1 MNRISALFLSLLLF
15 ACGSAETAAP
25 VSTPAPTAAPF
36 LVVLDFGHGGFDGG
50 AVGAETGVKESDL
63 NLAIGL
69 QVKDAL
75 ESRGLTVLVTRADE
89 AALAS
94 TKKADMRARGELLQT
109 PGASCTVSIHM
120 NKFSDR
126 SVSGPMTFY
135 QPGARGG
142 PAARAVRNRPRYR
155 SGREKA
161 APCEPRE
168 QLCHARP
175 VRAERAGRM
184 RILEQP
190 RRRAGPSGRD
200 LPENACRSDRRRHS
214 RLSYAARL
222 AVGCC
227 KRRQSCT
234 CCSLYGRIE
243 ISRLPFFVRSASMN
257 AFSSAGSF
265 MRIRNE
271 RRNIE
276 PMPVVFTPTRSVF
289 FR

>member
-15 ACGSAETAAP
+15 ACGPAETAAP

-135 QPGARGG
+135 QPGAEE
-142 PAARAVRNRPRYR
+142 
-155 SGREKA
+155 GR
-161 APCEPRE
+161 
-168 QLCHARP
+168 
-175 VRAERAGRM
+175 
-184 RILEQP
+184 
-190 RRRAGPSGRD
+190 
-200 LPENACRSDRRRHS
+200 
-214 RLSYAARL
+214 RL
-222 AVGCC
+222 AQCVIDRVTEAVG
-227 KRRQSCT
+227 KKP
-234 CCSLYGRIE
+234 
-243 ISRLPFFVRSASMN
+243 RLANPANNFVTRVPSAP
-257 AFSSAGSF
+257 SALVECGFLSNRADEQDLQDETYQKTLAEAIAAGILDF
-265 MRIRNE
+265 L
-271 RRNIE
+271 
-276 PMPVVFTPTRSVF
+276 MPPASP
-289 FR
+289 